1 MRAAIVTIS
10 DKAFVGQREDS
21 SGPILARALSEL
33 GAVVVESIILP
44 DEQDRIAASLMRL
57 ADELRV
63 DLVMTTGGTGPAAR
77 DRTPEATRAVI
88 EREMPGLAEALRFQ
102 GYQKTPWAVLS
113 RGLAGIRGACL
124 IINLPGNPKAVLEGM
139 EVLAAILPH
148 AVQMIRGENL
158 EHEGSHHA

>member
-44 DEQDRIAASLMRL
+44 DEQDRIAAELMRL

>member
-33 GAVVVESIILP
+33 GAVVIENIILP
-44 DEQDRIAASLMRL
+44 DEQDRIAAELMRL

-63 DLVMTTGGTGPAAR
+63 DLVVTTGGTGPAAR

-88 EREMPGLAEALRFQ
+88 EREMPGLAEVLRFQ